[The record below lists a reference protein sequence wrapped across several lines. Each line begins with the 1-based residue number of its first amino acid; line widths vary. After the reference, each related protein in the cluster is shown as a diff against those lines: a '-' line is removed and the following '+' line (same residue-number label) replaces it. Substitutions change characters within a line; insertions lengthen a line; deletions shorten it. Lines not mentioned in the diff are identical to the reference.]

1 MRIVLDA
8 WPVVRLLKR
17 EAGAARVQRLIA
29 EHDACMSSVNLG
41 EVYHSLIRS
50 HGRRIAAERVAAI
63 PRVVDVEDP
72 DWALVQRAA
81 ELKAGGGLSY
91 PDAFCVAT
99 ARRHEAPLYTGDPE
113 IVRLADA
120 GVEIVDLRE
129 AA

>member
-29 EHDACMSSVNLG
+29 EHDACMSSVNRFLG
-41 EVYHSLIRS
+41 S
-50 HGRRIAAERVAAI
+50 ERVAAI